1 MVNKL
6 IYNSYL
12 LYPTLGGVIMNL
24 PPKIQNQLTQF
35 EQVRQQLQL
44 LTSQRIQIESQIREL
59 SNTLEEL
66 ANTKKNS
73 VLYKK
78 VGAIFVKVDDKKSLK
93 SSLTEQ
99 KETFDVRMKT
109 LERQEK
115 QLKERYA
122 ELQKDISKAVQSI
135 EQ

>member
-1 MVNKL
+1 
-6 IYNSYL
+6 
-12 LYPTLGGVIMNL
+12 MNL

-44 LTSQRIQIESQIREL
+44 LTTQRIQVESQIREIG
-59 SNTLEEL
+59 NALEEL
-66 ANTKKNS
+66 DKSSKNS
-73 VLYKK
+73 VVYKK
-78 VGAIFVKVDDKKSLK
+78 AGTIMVKIDSKKDLK
-93 SSLTEQ
+93 NSLTEQ

-115 QLKERYA
+115 QLKERYT
-122 ELQKDISKAVQSI
+122 ELQQDISKAVQNI

>member
-1 MVNKL
+1 MD
-6 IYNSYL
+6 
-12 LYPTLGGVIMNL
+12 L

-44 LTSQRIQIESQIREL
+44 LTTQRIQVESQIREIG
-59 SNTLEEL
+59 NALEEL
-66 ANTKKNS
+66 DKSSKNS
-73 VLYKK
+73 VVYKK
-78 VGAIFVKVDDKKSLK
+78 AGTIMVKVDSKKDLK
-93 SSLTEQ
+93 NSLTEQ

-115 QLKERYA
+115 QLKERYT
-122 ELQKDISKAVQSI
+122 ELQKEISKAVQNI